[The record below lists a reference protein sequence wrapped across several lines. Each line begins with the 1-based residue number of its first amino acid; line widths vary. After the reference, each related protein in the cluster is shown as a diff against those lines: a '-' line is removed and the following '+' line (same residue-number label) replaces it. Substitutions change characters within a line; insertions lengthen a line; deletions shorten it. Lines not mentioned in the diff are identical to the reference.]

1 MASINQAGAI
11 VGTSCQ
17 INGSDVLT
25 STYKPF
31 FSAGRVNADG
41 AKAADTGRTTFTPSR
56 RSAGVYWITYATAYP
71 SANFVVVGA
80 ATNNYSFIVV
90 GGASTTARAELVL
103 YAVKAGVDT
112 NTDNSFNFFA
122 F

>member
-1 MASINQAGAI
+1 MASISQAGAI

-17 INGSDVLT
+17 INGSDVLI

-31 FSAGRVNADG
+31 YGAGRVNADG
-41 AKAADTGRTTFTPSR
+41 TKAADTGRTSFTPSR

-71 SANFVVVGA
+71 NANFVVVGSPA
-80 ATNNYSFIVV
+80 NNYGFLVV
-90 GGASTTARAELVL
+90 GAASSTTKAELVL
-103 YAVKAGVDT
+103 FTGINS
-112 NTDNSFNFFA
+112 NTDTSFNFFV

>member
-1 MASINQAGAI
+1 MASISQAGAI

-17 INGSDVLT
+17 INGSDVLI

-31 FSAGRVNADG
+31 FCAGRVNADG
-41 AKAADTGRTTFTPSR
+41 SKAADTGRTSFTPSR

-71 SANFVVVGA
+71 NANFVVVGSPV
-80 ATNNYSFIVV
+80 NNYGFLVV
-90 GGASTTARAELVL
+90 GAGSTTARAEFVL
-103 YAVKAGVDT
+103 FTGINT
-112 NTDNSFNFFA
+112 NTDTSFNFFV